1 MSTRGRP
8 RTFDRDEALRSA
20 MRVFWERGYEGAT
33 LLDLQKAMGGIN
45 APSFYAA
52 FGSKEKL
59 FREAVALY
67 RATMAES
74 VAQAFGSEP
83 TARGAIEAMLRRSM
97 EIFCNRNNPSG
108 CLLMLGDANC
118 SNASVREHLRE
129 MRLKAPGMIRKRLEQ
144 GVRDGDVREDLDVGA
159 IASFY
164 TTFAYGLAL
173 RARDGASREAMKS
186 SVDGAMAAWPAL
198 TSAAAASEQR

>member
-1 MSTRGRP
+1 
-8 RTFDRDEALRSA
+8 

-67 RATMAES
+67 RETVAKRVGEAFAGAT
-74 VAQAFGSEP
+74 
-83 TARGAIEAMLRRSM
+83 TAREAIEALLRRSM
-97 EIFCNRNNPSG
+97 ETFCNRNNPAG

-118 SNASVREHLRE
+118 SNRSVRDHLRE
-129 MRLKAPGMIRKRLEQ
+129 IRVQAPAMIRKRLEQ
-144 GVRDGDVREDLDVGA
+144 GVRDGELPEGLDLGT

-173 RARDGASREAMKS
+173 RARDGASRDAMKA

-198 TSAAAASEQR
+198 TSVTPRAG